1 MESGR
6 YSDTIAAIATA
17 VSNSGIGIIRISGSK
32 AIVVADRIFES
43 IKEGKKLQDV
53 PTHTI
58 HYGMVKDGNQIL
70 DEVLVTVMRG
80 PHSYT
85 GEDTVE
91 INCHGGVLVMKR
103 ILETVIR
110 SGAVAAE
117 PGEFTKRAFLN
128 GRMDLS
134 QAEAVIDVIA
144 AKNDYAMANSV
155 SQLKGSVSR
164 KIKKL
169 REALL
174 YQVAYIESAL
184 DDPEHITLDGYTREL
199 RKALEEIVP
208 EIEGLLKNADNGR
221 LISEGIRTVILGKP
235 NAGKS
240 SLMNILVGQERAI
253 VTDVAG
259 TTRDILEE
267 QIRIGDVSLRLTDTA
282 GIRETEDVV
291 EKIGVLR
298 AKEAAK
304 EADLIIYVV
313 DGACPLDGNDREI
326 IEMLKSKRAII
337 LLNKVDLNL
346 VVEEKELEKMTG
358 HPVIEISAKEEIGI
372 ERLEKEISYLFFH
385 GKLDFND
392 ELVITN
398 IRHKNA
404 LEAALG
410 SLRLVFQG
418 MKDGMPEDFLTIDLM
433 DAYGKLGLI
442 VGEAVE
448 DDLVNEIFGKF
459 CMGK

>member
-134 QAEAVIDVIA
+134 QAEAVMDVIA

-184 DDPEHITLDGYTREL
+184 DDPEHISLDGYTREL

-282 GIRETEDVV
+282 GIRETEDMV

-346 VVEEKELEKMTG
+346 VVEAKELEKMTG

-433 DAYGKLGLI
+433 DAYGKLGSI

>member
-134 QAEAVIDVIA
+134 QAEAVMDVIA

-174 YQVAYIESAL
+174 YQMAYIESAL
-184 DDPEHITLDGYTREL
+184 DDPEHISLDGYTREL

-282 GIRETEDVV
+282 GIRETEDMV

-346 VVEEKELEKMTG
+346 VVEAKELEKMTG

-433 DAYGKLGLI
+433 DAYGKLGSI